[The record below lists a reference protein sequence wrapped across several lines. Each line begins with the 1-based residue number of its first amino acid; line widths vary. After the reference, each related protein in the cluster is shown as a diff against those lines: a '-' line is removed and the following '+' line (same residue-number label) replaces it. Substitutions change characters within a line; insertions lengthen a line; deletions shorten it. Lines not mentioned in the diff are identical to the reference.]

1 MADEKLPMIEVR
13 CLNGK
18 CGRTFVVELGSLF
31 ENKGRADC
39 PHCSQYNYYDLKKGK
54 LLKKLLK

>member
-1 MADEKLPMIEVR
+1 MADEKLPMIELH

-18 CGRTFVVELGSLF
+18 CGRTFVVEEGSLF
-31 ENKGRADC
+31 ENNGRADC

-54 LLKKLLK
+54 LLK